1 MNKGKKILAL
11 KPRTMPLK
19 SYFYI
24 VSTCDAM
31 EFSQEERLRFLKL
44 YRKLLRL
51 VLDDSTRGFIRPL
64 RTILKTAAQAGVF
77 QRVAPQI
84 NPMLRNLNTAYVVA
98 SEMGLRRSSVV
109 SAMLYDLVIAGYMTV
124 EEAESAFGPSVG
136 GILRGLTKANELYD
150 RNTSIETENF
160 RNLLLSFAQD
170 GRVILIMIADRLNTM
185 RVLKYYP
192 EEQRIRIG
200 REASYLFAPLAHKM
214 GLYSIKTEL
223 EDLSMKFTQSAVYQ
237 EIARKLDDT
246 KASRE
251 AYIRDFI
258 EPVKKRIDETT
269 PLKFDIKGRTKSIN
283 SIWNKLKKQKI
294 PFEDIYDL
302 FAIRIIVDCEKDQEK
317 SACWQ
322 VYSIITDMY
331 TPNTSRLKDWI
342 SIPKSNGY
350 ESLHITVMG
359 QDGKW
364 VEVQIRTRR
373 MDEIAER
380 GLAAHW
386 KYKGIK
392 SESGLDEML
401 SRIREILESSETTSA
416 GLMDDFKMNLYEDE
430 IYVFTPK
437 GELFKLPKGATVLD
451 FAYSIHSNL
460 GNKCVGAKV
469 DGKNVPIRYEL
480 KSGDQVEI
488 QTGSN
493 QSPKQDWLNYVVT
506 SKAKNKI
513 RQTLKET
520 QLKQAE
526 FGKESL
532 RRRMKNRKVEYDE
545 AILMRVI
552 KKLRYKTVTEFFS
565 EVGSEKLDINNI
577 VELYLEFEKVEKGTT
592 ESMESRSADTYVVEK
607 QDTTYRTKE
616 DVLVIDQDLKGIE
629 FKLSKCCNPI
639 YGDDVFGFVSAA
651 GGIKIHRNDCPNAPQ
666 MLERFGYR
674 MVKAKWAGKAEG
686 SNYPTTLHVVGVDDI
701 GIVTNITSMI
711 SKESGVSLRSIS
723 INSTDGLFH
732 GQLTVNVSDIRQL
745 NSLIKKIKTVKGVK
759 QVDRTL

>member
-1 MNKGKKILAL
+1 MNFPLNIVLLQRIQNVTDMDFTKEEKI
-11 KPRTMPLK
+11 RV
-19 SYFYI
+19 F
-24 VSTCDAM
+24 
-31 EFSQEERLRFLKL
+31 KL
-44 YRKLLRL
+44 YRKLLQL
-51 VLDDSTRGFIRPL
+51 TLDDSTRGYIRPM
-64 RTILKTAAQAGVF
+64 RAILNRAVEAGVF
-77 QRVAPQI
+77 KRVVPQI
-84 NPMLRNLNTAYVVA
+84 HPLLRNLNTAYVVA
-98 SEMGLRRSSVV
+98 SEMGLRRSSVI
-109 SAMLYDLVIAGYMTV
+109 SALLYDVVVAGFITV
-124 EEAESAFGPSVG
+124 DEAQKTFGPSVG

-192 EEQRIRIG
+192 PDLQQKIA
-200 REASYLFAPLAHKM
+200 REASYLFAPLAHRM
-214 GLYSIKTEL
+214 GLYAIKTEL
-223 EDLSMKFTQSAVYQ
+223 EDLSMKFTQAGVYQ
-237 EIARKLDDT
+237 EIARKLDET
-246 KASRE
+246 KSSRE
-251 AYIRDFI
+251 AYIKCFI
-258 EPVKKRIDETT
+258 EPVQKRVEETT
-269 PLKFDIKGRTKSIN
+269 DLKFDIKGRTKSIS

-294 PFEDIYDL
+294 PFETIYDL
-302 FAIRIIVDCEKDQEK
+302 FAIRIIIDCEKELEK

-322 VYSIITDMY
+322 VYSIVTDMY
-331 TPNTSRLKDWI
+331 MPNTARLKDWI

-359 QDGKW
+359 PEGKW

-401 SRIREILESSETTSA
+401 NRIREILEAAETTSA
-416 GLMDDFKMNLYEDE
+416 GLMDDFKMNLYEHE

-451 FAYSIHSNL
+451 FAYSIHTNL
-460 GNKCVGAKV
+460 GSKCVGAKV

-488 QTGSN
+488 QTGAN

-506 SKAKNKI
+506 SKARNKI
-513 RQTLKET
+513 KQTLKEAE
-520 QLKQAE
+520 LKQAE

-532 RRRMKNRKVEYDE
+532 KRRMKNRKIEYDE
-545 AILMRVI
+545 ATLMKVI
-552 KKLRYKTVTEFFS
+552 KKLKYKTVTEFFA
-565 EVGSEKLDINNI
+565 EVGAERLDINDIIERYLDFEKAEKAVNESSEVRSAETFI
-577 VELYLEFEKVEKGTT
+577 VETPEEVLH
-592 ESMESRSADTYVVEK
+592 SR
-607 QDTTYRTKE
+607 E
-616 DVLVIDQDLKGIE
+616 DVLLIDQNLKGIE

-651 GGIKIHRNDCPNAPQ
+651 GGIKIHRKDCPNAPQ
-666 MLERFGYR
+666 MLDRFGYR
-674 MVKAKWAGKAEG
+674 VVKAKWSGKAEG
-686 SNYPTTLHVVGVDDI
+686 SSYPTTLHVVGNDDI

-711 SKESGVSLRSIS
+711 SKEPGVSLRSIS
-723 INSTDGLFH
+723 IDSTDGLFH
-732 GQLTVNVSDIRQL
+732 GQLTVNVSDTRQL
-745 NSLIKKIKTVKGVK
+745 NGLIKKIRTVKGVK

>member
-1 MNKGKKILAL
+1 MAF
-11 KPRTMPLK
+11 TE
-19 SYFYI
+19 
-24 VSTCDAM
+24 D
-31 EFSQEERLRFLKL
+31 ERIKFLKL

-51 VLDDSTRGFIRPL
+51 VMDETTRPL
-64 RTILKTAAQAGVF
+64 LKPLKSVLVAADKDGVF
-77 QRVAPQI
+77 ERAVPQI
-84 NPMLRNLNTAYVVA
+84 NPILRNLNTAYVVA
-98 SEMGLRRSSVV
+98 SEMGLRRSSVI
-109 SAMLYDLVIAGYMTV
+109 STLLYDVVVAGKYSV
-124 EEAESAFGPSVG
+124 EEAEKTFGSSVS
-136 GILRGLTKANELYD
+136 GILNGLTKANELYD

-192 EEQRIRIG
+192 EEQRIRIAG
-200 REASYLFAPLAHKM
+200 EASYLFAPLAHKM
-214 GLYSIKTEL
+214 GLYAIKTEL
-223 EDLSMKFTQSAVYQ
+223 EDLSMKFLQPAVYQ
-237 EIARKLDDT
+237 EIARKLDET

-251 AYIRDFI
+251 NYIRQFI
-258 EPVKKRIDETT
+258 EPLQARIQFNTGLNFE
-269 PLKFDIKGRTKSIN
+269 IKGRTKSIN
-283 SIWNKLKKQKI
+283 SIWSKLKKQKI

-302 FAIRIIVDCEKDQEK
+302 FAIRIIIDCEKEHEK

-322 VYSIITDMY
+322 VYSIITDMH

-364 VEVQIRTRR
+364 VEVQIRSKR

-401 SRIREILESSETTSA
+401 NRIREILESSEATSA

-437 GELFKLPKGATVLD
+437 GELFKLPKGSTVLD
-451 FAYSIHSNL
+451 FAYSIHTNL

-480 KSGDQVEI
+480 KSGDQVQI
-488 QTGSN
+488 QTGAN
-493 QSPKQDWLNYVVT
+493 QTPKQDWLNYVIT
-506 SKAKNKI
+506 SKARNKI
-513 RQTLKET
+513 RQTLKEA

-526 FGKESL
+526 YGKEL
-532 RRRMKNRKVEYDE
+532 LKRRMKNKKVEYDE

-552 KKLRYKTVTEFFS
+552 KKLKYKTVTEFFF

-577 VELYLEFEKVEKGTT
+577 IDMYLDYEKADKVIT
-592 ESMESRSADTYVVEK
+592 ESSENRSAETFVVDK
-607 QDTTYRTKE
+607 ADVIFKNKE
-616 DVLVIDQDLKGIE
+616 DVLVIDQNLRGIE

-639 YGDDVFGFVSAA
+639 YGDDVFGFVSSA
-651 GGIKIHRNDCPNAPQ
+651 GGIKIHRQDCPNAPQ

-686 SNYPTTLHVVGVDDI
+686 SSYPITLHVVGNDDI
-701 GIVTNITSMI
+701 GIVTNISSVI
-711 SKESGVSLRSIS
+711 SKENGVSLRSIS
-723 INSTDGLFH
+723 IDSNDGLFH
-732 GQLTVNVSDIRQL
+732 GQLTVNVSDKSQL
-745 NSLIKKIKTVKGVK
+745 AGLIKKIRTVKGVK
-759 QVDRTL
+759 QVDRTM

>member
-1 MNKGKKILAL
+1 
-11 KPRTMPLK
+11 
-19 SYFYI
+19 
-24 VSTCDAM
+24 M
-31 EFSQEERLRFLKL
+31 EFTEDERIKFLKL

-51 VLDDSTRGFIRPL
+51 VLDETTRPFLKPL
-64 RTILKTAAQAGVF
+64 KSVLSEADKAGVF
-77 QRVAPQI
+77 ERAVPQI
-84 NPMLRNLNTAYVVA
+84 NPILRNFNTAYVVA
-98 SEMGLRRSSVV
+98 SEMGLRRSSVI
-109 SAMLYDLVIAGYMTV
+109 STLLYDVVVAGKYNV
-124 EEAESAFGPSVG
+124 EEAEKTFGSSVS
-136 GILRGLTKANELYD
+136 GILIGLTKANELYD

-192 EEQRIRIG
+192 EEQRIRIAG
-200 REASYLFAPLAHKM
+200 EASYLFAPLAHKM
-214 GLYSIKTEL
+214 GLYAIKTEL
-223 EDLSMKFTQSAVYQ
+223 EDLSMKFLQPAVYQ
-237 EIARKLDDT
+237 EIARKLDET

-251 AYIRDFI
+251 NYIRQFI
-258 EPVKKRIDETT
+258 EPLQSRIQFNTGLNFE
-269 PLKFDIKGRTKSIN
+269 IKGRTKSIN

-302 FAIRIIVDCEKDQEK
+302 FAIRIIIDCEKEHEK

-322 VYSIITDMY
+322 VYSIITDMH

-364 VEVQIRTRR
+364 VEVQIRSKR

-401 SRIREILESSETTSA
+401 NRIREILESSEATSA

-437 GELFKLPKGATVLD
+437 GELFKLPKGSTVLD
-451 FAYSIHSNL
+451 FAYSIHTNL

-480 KSGDQVEI
+480 KSGDQVQI
-488 QTGSN
+488 QTGAN
-493 QSPKQDWLNYVVT
+493 QTPKQDWLNYVIT
-506 SKAKNKI
+506 SKARNKI
-513 RQTLKET
+513 RQTLKEA

-526 FGKESL
+526 YGKEL
-532 RRRMKNRKVEYDE
+532 LKRRMKNKKVEYDE

-552 KKLRYKTVTEFFS
+552 KKLKYKTVTEFFF

-577 VELYLEFEKVEKGTT
+577 IDMYLDYEKADKVIS
-592 ESMESRSADTYVVEK
+592 ESSENRSAETFVVDK
-607 QDTTYRTKE
+607 ADAIFKNKE
-616 DVLVIDQDLKGIE
+616 DVLVIDQNLRGIE

-639 YGDDVFGFVSAA
+639 YGDDVFGFVSSA
-651 GGIKIHRNDCPNAPQ
+651 GGIKIHRQDCPNAPQ

-686 SNYPTTLHVVGVDDI
+686 SSYPITLHVVGNDDI
-701 GIVTNITSMI
+701 GIVTNISSVI
-711 SKESGVSLRSIS
+711 SKEHGVSLRSIS
-723 INSTDGLFH
+723 IDSNDGLFH
-732 GQLTVNVSDIRQL
+732 GQLTVNVSDKSQL
-745 NSLIKKIKTVKGVK
+745 AGLIKKIRTVKGVK
-759 QVDRTL
+759 QVDRTM